1 MQQNNSIGLSQF
13 APLQPLRYLGQN
25 KFVKGFPRHAH
36 SMLMPLT
43 LLTSAPLGWK
53 TISFGK
59 VHLTYMKQND
69 RAITDH

>member
-36 SMLMPLT
+36 SMLMPFN
-43 LLTSAPLGWK
+43 APHLGSLGMENNFFWESTPHIHETK
-53 TISFGK
+53 
-59 VHLTYMKQND
+59 
-69 RAITDH
+69 